1 MSILV
6 IRSLTSIQ
14 NYIGIIL
21 CSCFYCSDIRIVVV
35 IQFITGCSPSNHS
48 AVLGFLSL
56 ISAQSYDIVV
66 VYVACTKVGRCLLSV
81 SVAGVAN
88 QCILFVCTLIGY
100 DILDGLVHIGALNVY
115 RCADCS
121 CNVSIIVIVLCSYVQ
136 DDIVCSSLLQILC
149 RDVIIS
155 LYRIGYCNLGSFC
168 RNTLRNKVL
177 AGQTALVGNNAGP
190 AAVCAGEAAKLR
202 IRIVSG
208 VGINHTEVVV
218 IFRILQCFHH
228 GCSFVAIL
236 DAYIHS
242 GVVLVSGSICCQCF
256 DGLFTGFLE
265 FGRYLCI
272 IIPRSSGK
280 LAQSLRQLLR
290 SGTGN
295 QYGGICLC
303 TLVVAQIGVSCFH
316 RIASNNRINRNG
328 LGVLIHGYVVRSRKY
343 LNRAGCLLGS
353 ASLGSGNGCGTHTLC
368 HYVALA
374 VYRCNSFVAGFPG
387 NALVV
392 ESCGTFHGCLQRNLL
407 RNEHAHG
414 LLAHCYGLGL
424 QILYFNLDGLLCFL
438 ILLGGCC
445 NLYSSLLLSGYV
457 AGFGNGGNLLVAALP
472 FNGLACL
479 GRFCFINRYLYF
491 TLDIHCGRSGLEVN
505 LLWLLCCRICGNR
518 CHRHGQCHAQCQHDG
533 EHFLRTFHVQ
543 IPPSFINTI
552 QLIEGAPPFAAF
564 QKRNPYAII
573 ITIFQ

>member
-1 MSILV
+1 M
-6 IRSLTSIQ
+6 
-14 NYIGIIL
+14 
-21 CSCFYCSDIRIVVV
+21 SCFCGIASDYR
-35 IQFITGCSPSNHS
+35 FYSN
-48 AVLGFLSL
+48 
-56 ISAQSYDIVV
+56 
-66 VYVACTKVGRCLLSV
+66 
-81 SVAGVAN
+81 
-88 QCILFVCTLIGY
+88 
-100 DILDGLVHIGALNVY
+100 GLV
-115 RCADCS
+115 
-121 CNVSIIVIVLCSYVQ
+121 
-136 DDIVCSSLLQILC
+136 
-149 RDVIIS
+149 
-155 LYRIGYCNLGSFC
+155 
-168 RNTLRNKVL
+168 
-177 AGQTALVGNNAGP
+177 
-190 AAVCAGEAAKLR
+190 
-202 IRIVSG
+202 
-208 VGINHTEVVV
+208 
-218 IFRILQCFHH
+218 
-228 GCSFVAIL
+228 
-236 DAYIHS
+236 
-242 GVVLVSGSICCQCF
+242 
-256 DGLFTGFLE
+256 
-265 FGRYLCI
+265 
-272 IIPRSSGK
+272 
-280 LAQSLRQLLR
+280 
-290 SGTGN
+290 
-295 QYGGICLC
+295 
-303 TLVVAQIGVSCFH
+303 
-316 RIASNNRINRNG
+316 
-328 LGVLIHGYVVRSRKY
+328 VLIYSNAVRRFAY

-392 ESCGTFHGCLQRNLL
+392 ESCGTFHGCLQRSLL

-414 LLAHCYGLGL
+414 LLAHGYGLRL
-424 QILYFNLDGLLCFL
+424 QICYFNLDGLLCFL

-564 QKRNPYAII
+564 QKRKPYAII

>member
-1 MSILV
+1 MIQVFSCGSPCTHTTGEGLNACILDFVVHQKSGCYLSISVAGVAQYNVLLVRTVFIYNSLYVSCCCCLVICVDVSIHIGGNRTGYMSILV

-190 AAVCAGEAAKLR
+190 AAVCAGEAA
-202 IRIVSG
+202 
-208 VGINHTEVVV
+208 
-218 IFRILQCFHH
+218 
-228 GCSFVAIL
+228 
-236 DAYIHS
+236 
-242 GVVLVSGSICCQCF
+242 
-256 DGLFTGFLE
+256 
-265 FGRYLCI
+265 
-272 IIPRSSGK
+272 
-280 LAQSLRQLLR
+280 
-290 SGTGN
+290 
-295 QYGGICLC
+295 
-303 TLVVAQIGVSCFH
+303 
-316 RIASNNRINRNG
+316 
-328 LGVLIHGYVVRSRKY
+328 
-343 LNRAGCLLGS
+343 
-353 ASLGSGNGCGTHTLC
+353 
-368 HYVALA
+368 
-374 VYRCNSFVAGFPG
+374 
-387 NALVV
+387 
-392 ESCGTFHGCLQRNLL
+392 
-407 RNEHAHG
+407 
-414 LLAHCYGLGL
+414 
-424 QILYFNLDGLLCFL
+424 
-438 ILLGGCC
+438 
-445 NLYSSLLLSGYV
+445 
-457 AGFGNGGNLLVAALP
+457 
-472 FNGLACL
+472 
-479 GRFCFINRYLYF
+479 
-491 TLDIHCGRSGLEVN
+491 
-505 LLWLLCCRICGNR
+505 
-518 CHRHGQCHAQCQHDG
+518 
-533 EHFLRTFHVQ
+533 
-543 IPPSFINTI
+543 
-552 QLIEGAPPFAAF
+552 
-564 QKRNPYAII
+564 
-573 ITIFQ
+573 